1 MDDVFEEGAEVAG
14 AGAFP
19 HLLETGVHNS
29 SSALAVTPLSL
40 PDKTLNSNSVKFRMN
55 YACHSVSSMF
65 QVVLS
70 WN

>member
-1 MDDVFEEGAEVAG
+1 MDDVFEEGAEVAS

-19 HLLETGVHNS
+19 HLSETDVHNS
-29 SSALAVTPLSL
+29 SSAFAVTALSL
-40 PDKTLNSNSVKFRMN
+40 PDETLNSNSVKFRVN
-55 YACHSVSSMF
+55 YAWPSVLSMF